1 VTRAKEQINFHVVFG
16 SPLDIMVACNN
27 DPQQFDPIYT
37 VVINCSSGYMSR
49 PPKGL
54 QKTESSVCHNFLGLF
69 SQSFFATFV
78 VHMENSLFIEA
89 VSVFCCL
96 CHVHMLWCSRENE
109 YMHPS
114 YLLHLFFRRQESL
127 VTVLLILRM
136 GYVFMGFS

>member
-1 VTRAKEQINFHVVFG
+1 MTREKERINFHVVFG

-78 VHMENSLFIEA
+78 VRMENSFSSLRLCLSFVAYAMFTCFGVPERMNTCTHPT
-89 VSVFCCL
+89 CCI
-96 CHVHMLWCSRENE
+96 
-109 YMHPS
+109 
-114 YLLHLFFRRQESL
+114 FFLGDRK
-127 VTVLLILRM
+127 V
-136 GYVFMGFS
+136 